1 MNNCKL
7 YINAEKL
14 EQVDQDREVLGC
26 ANAGRK
32 IDGNIYCEE

>member
-1 MNNCKL
+1 MSNCKF

-14 EQVDQDREVLGC
+14 DQDRDILGC

-32 IDGNIYCEE
+32 IDGNM